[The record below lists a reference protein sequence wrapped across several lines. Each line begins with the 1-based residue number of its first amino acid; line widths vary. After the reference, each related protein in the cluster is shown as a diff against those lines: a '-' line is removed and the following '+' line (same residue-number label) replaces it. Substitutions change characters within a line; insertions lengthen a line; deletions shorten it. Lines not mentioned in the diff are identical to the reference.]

1 MDNYSKVEELL
12 KNYKMMKIHI
22 ENIEEEIKFVK
33 GDIGLQGISYD
44 GISTSP
50 TNEIKSSVENTVLSI
65 QEEVYF
71 LERNIERL
79 VADIEKIDRA
89 LEGLEDIE
97 RTVVIEKYVNAKQ
110 WWQVASKV
118 CYSESYSRAI
128 RSRAI
133 KKLVK
138 GIYG

>member
-1 MDNYSKVEELL
+1 MEDLL
-12 KNYKMMKIHI
+12 KNYKMMKINI
-22 ENIEEEIKFVK
+22 KNIEEEIIFVK

-44 GISTSP
+44 GVSTSP

-65 QEEVYF
+65 QEEVHF

-79 VADIEKIDRA
+79 VVNIEKIDRA

-97 RTVVIEKYVNAKQ
+97 RTVVIEKYINAKQ

-133 KKLVK
+133 NKLVK